1 MVTYAQLLVTVLCSV
16 LASSGLWAFLQKKLD
31 KKDARIKLIIG
42 LAHDRI
48 MQSGMY
54 YVNRGYITADEYEN
68 LYDYLY
74 TPYKELGGNGSAER
88 IMNEVKKLP
97 VTSHPSLKKEEKQDD
112 A

>member
-1 MVTYAQLLVTVLCSV
+1 MVTYFEMLITVVVAV
-16 LASSGLWAFLQKKLD
+16 LGSSGLWAFIQKKTD
-31 KKDARIKLIIG
+31 KKDARIKLLIG

-54 YVNRGYITADEYEN
+54 YIQRGYITADEYEN

-74 TPYKELGGNGSAER
+74 TPYRELGGNGSAER
-88 IMNEVKKLP
+88 IINEVKKLD
-97 VTSHPSLKKEEKQDD
+97 VRSHPKKEEKNDD